1 MCVVLIMNTC
11 MQASKEEETDKL
23 QVGTA
28 RTYYKVQ
35 SKARIIEEITRLEQH
50 LITHRPLFVH
60 MLTSADKLGNKS
72 IRVNDMLNI
81 FNRMKIQLSQET
93 TEVLLDTLEVDD
105 GLLRYNEFLK
115 GEILRRVK
123 RSFQRQDSKW
133 THNKIAQSI
142 AGNISRDSPL
152 LQLGKQSL
160 STMDEKNAKEY
171 KQEEL
176 KQFALLLDF
185 CKGKGITLDWK
196 MAEKGMKG
204 L

>member
-1 MCVVLIMNTC
+1 
-11 MQASKEEETDKL
+11 MQAAKEEETDKL
-23 QVGTA
+23 QVGTTH
-28 RTYYKVQ
+28 TYYEVQ
-35 SKARIIEEITRLEQH
+35 SNCRILEEITQLEQH
-50 LITHRPLFVH
+50 LVTHRPLFIH

-72 IRVNDMLNI
+72 IGVNDMLNI
-81 FNRMKIQLSQET
+81 FNKMKIQLSQET
-93 TEVLLDTLEVDD
+93 IEVLLDTLEVDD

-123 RSFQRQDSKW
+123 RSFQQQDSKW
-133 THNKIAQSI
+133 IHNKMAQSI
-142 AGNISRDSPL
+142 AGNTSRDSTL

-160 STMDEKNAKEY
+160 STMDEKNGMLSNEY

-196 MAEKGMKG
+196 MAEKGMKDLEG
-204 L
+204 YM